1 MSENMEN
8 VVSLLNEIKARLDRP
23 QVQQIVVD
31 IEDIAVMFGKSKQSA
46 FRIVKALDF
55 PTPLYSEGHIKRCWL
70 REEVEKWARSQ
81 KLLQN
86 RKYVV

>member
-1 MSENMEN
+1 MSENLEN

-23 QVQQIVVD
+23 QVHQIVVD

-55 PTPLYSEGHIKRCWL
+55 PMPLYSEGHIKRCWM
-70 REEVEKWARSQ
+70 RKEVEEWAKSQ
-81 KLLQN
+81 KLL
-86 RKYVV
+86 RSLKHEI